1 MTNKFKLL
9 DVVILAKDLPER
21 KLHQGAMG
29 TMLEIFN
36 GNDQAAYEIE
46 FMDADGHFHET
57 FAVAGSALVAA
68 NDAQRL
74 VHSILDLIRN
84 MPPQRLQSVYDFTRF
99 VATEAQ
105 PAN

>member
-46 FMDADGHFHET
+46 FMDADGHYADPKLRSIRQFCGGI
-57 FAVAGSALVAA
+57 FA
-68 NDAQRL
+68 AQRL
-74 VHSILDLIRN
+74 VSLKRRQ
-84 MPPQRLQSVYDFTRF
+84 PQ
-99 VATEAQ
+99 E
-105 PAN
+105 